1 MYVRTKPFWLSLRPK
16 SEMKIPIRMR
26 TAGTATSSLAGLVV
40 AGLLAAT
47 SSSLEA
53 QAKGVHPQSAPTATA
68 VRLTS
73 GVTVDGKLDEEIWR
87 TAPAITEFRQS
98 QPDEGKPGTQRTE
111 VRFAYDDEAV
121 YIGARMFD
129 SLGAKGVVTRL
140 LRRDALAETD
150 SDILQVTFDS
160 YHDHSS
166 RYIFWL
172 NPSGSKRDGTGDP
185 TWDPVWEGKAGIDS
199 LGWTAEL
206 RIPFNQL
213 NFSRDAEQLWGI
225 QVIRFI
231 HRLNERQHFAW
242 WPSNEVGGPQRYGHL
257 AGIKINDRPRGMEL
271 LPYTVGRARYVRPL
285 DSSNP
290 FTKTSDKDYRIGGDL
305 KYRLTSNLTLNA
317 TFNPDFGQVEVDPA
331 VVNLSAFETF
341 FSEKRPFFT
350 EGQNAFGFG
359 SFSCFFCSNVSSL
372 SLFYTRRIGRSPQ
385 LSPSGTYV
393 DQPEN
398 ATILG
403 AGKITGRTKN
413 GYLVGILDAVTRKEM
428 ADVITVDGTTGARL
442 SSRAEA
448 EPLTNYF
455 VGRAR
460 KEFQGGAQS
469 FGGIL
474 TSVDRFSSD
483 SLADAR
489 LPGAARSAGIDWFT
503 SWKNREYSF
512 MGQYAI
518 SDVRGSELAMQRLQ
532 RSSARYFQRP
542 DRQQEGNGLFS
553 NSFDANASHLSG
565 YGGYARVAKDGGT
578 WLWEGMVNYRSPG
591 FEVNDMAFNT
601 TSDYVY
607 ANVNFARSVT
617 KPGPVFRNYFAT
629 LGMQQ
634 QTNYDGD
641 LTDREFNIGIFSQ
654 LRNFWTANAFMIRS
668 TKVYDDRL
676 LRGGPVIQ
684 KRGYRYH
691 QVFLGTDA
699 RKKYSVS
706 INPSYNDYDYGPDA
720 LNLNANL
727 TWKPTSSVQLSA
739 GPSYRRDGSVSQ
751 FVTSVADSTATAFY
765 GRRYIF
771 ASFNQKQ
778 LAMSTRAN
786 VTFTPTLTF
795 ELFAQPLIASG
806 DYVEFNEYVAPRRR
820 KLHAFR
826 GDEVSTTT
834 VNGQRQYTIDPD
846 GPVGPASSI
855 TVGDPDFNFRAL
867 RGNAVMRWEYR
878 PGSTLFFVW
887 QQNRSD
893 TDPIGNF
900 DFGRDRSALFNS
912 HPDNIFLVKA
922 SYWLAF

>member
-1 MYVRTKPFWLSLRPK
+1 MRPDTRFRTSIVASL
-16 SEMKIPIRMR
+16 IVI
-26 TAGTATSSLAGLVV
+26 ASLIAP
-40 AGLLAAT
+40 A
-47 SSSLEA
+47 SLFA
-53 QAKGVHPQSAPTATA
+53 QNGGVHPQPAPVATA

-73 GVTVDGKLDEEIWR
+73 LVTIDGKLDEDVWR

-98 QPDEGKPGTQRTE
+98 QPNEGKPGTQRTE
-111 VRFAYDDEAV
+111 VRFAFDDQAI

-140 LRRDALAETD
+140 LRRDALTEND
-150 SDILQVTFDS
+150 SDIFQLTFDS

-166 RYIFWL
+166 RFIFWI

-185 TWDPVWEGKAGIDS
+185 TWDPVWEAKTQIDS
-199 LGWTAEL
+199 AGWTAEL

-213 NFSRDAEQLWGI
+213 NFSRDVDQTWGV

-242 WPSNEVGGPQRYGHL
+242 WPNNEVGGPQRYGHIG
-257 AGIKINDRPRGMEL
+257 GIRIGDRPRGMEI
-271 LPYTVGRARYVRPL
+271 LPYTVGRARYIRPL

-341 FSEKRPFFT
+341 FSEKRPFFI

-359 SFSCFFCSNVSSL
+359 NFSCFFCSNVSGL
-372 SLFYTRRIGRSPQ
+372 DMFYTRRIGRSPQ
-385 LSPSGTYV
+385 LFPAGTYV

-398 ATILG
+398 ATIIG
-403 AGKITGRTKN
+403 AGKITGRTKSN
-413 GYLVGILDAVTRKEM
+413 YLVGILDAVTRKEM
-428 ADVITVDGTTGARL
+428 ANVITVDPATG
-442 SSRAEA
+442 SRTASKAEV

-455 VGRAR
+455 VGRAT

-474 TSVDRFSSD
+474 TSVDRFTSD
-483 SLADAR
+483 SLAEVR
-489 LPGAARSAGIDWFT
+489 LPSNARGAGFDWVT

-512 MGQYAI
+512 MGQYAL
-518 SDVRGSELAMQRLQ
+518 SDVRGSKLAMQRTQ

-542 DRQQEGNGLFS
+542 DRSPGGNGIFS
-553 NSFDANASHLSG
+553 DEFDPDATSLTG
-565 YGGYARVAKDGGT
+565 YGGYARLAKDGGT
-578 WLWEGMVNYRSPG
+578 WLWEAMVNYRSPG
-591 FEVNDMAFNT
+591 FEVNDISFNT
-601 TSDYVY
+601 TADYVY
-607 ANVNFARSVT
+607 MNGNIARSVT
-617 KPGPVFRNYFAT
+617 KPGPIFRNYAAVA
-629 LGMQQ
+629 GAQQ
-634 QTNYDGD
+634 QFNYDGD
-641 LTDREFNIGIFSQ
+641 LTDREYSVGMFTQ
-654 LRNFWTANAFMIRS
+654 LLNFWQANAFIIR
-668 TKVYDDRL
+668 TPKVYDDRL

-699 RKKYSVS
+699 RKTVSFS
-706 INPSYNDYDYGPDA
+706 INPSFNDFDYGPDA
-720 LNLNANL
+720 LNLNANV
-727 TWKPTSSVQLSA
+727 TWKPTSNVQLSA

-771 ASFNQKQ
+771 AKLQQKQ

-786 VTFTPTLTF
+786 VTFTPQLTF

-806 DYVEFNEYVAPRRR
+806 DYVTFNEYVAPRKRT
-820 KLHAFR
+820 LHTFS
-826 GDEVSTTT
+826 GNEISST
-834 VNGQRQYTIDPD
+834 VVDGQRRYTIDPD
-846 GPVGPASSI
+846 GPAGPAAPFS
-855 TVGDPDFNFRAL
+855 VFDPNFNFRAL
-867 RGNAVMRWEYR
+867 RGNAVVRWEYR
-878 PGSTLFFVW
+878 PGSTIFFVW

-893 TDPIGNF
+893 SEPIGNF
-900 DFGRDRSALFNS
+900 DFSRDRSALFNS

-922 SYWLAF
+922 TYWIAF

>member
-1 MYVRTKPFWLSLRPK
+1 MRNF
-16 SEMKIPIRMR
+16 IRL
-26 TAGTATSSLAGLVV
+26 TSARALTLVV
-40 AGLLAAT
+40 VASLVTHSAAR
-47 SSSLEA
+47 A
-53 QAKGVHPQSAPTATA
+53 QAKGVHPQSAPVANA

-73 GVTVDGKLDEEIWR
+73 PVSVDGNLNEDVWR

-111 VRFAYDDEAV
+111 VRFAYDDQAIYV
-121 YIGARMFD
+121 GARMFD
-129 SLGAKGVVTRL
+129 TMGGKGVVTRL
-140 LRRDALAETD
+140 LRRDALSEND
-150 SDILQVTFDS
+150 SDILQLTFDS

-166 RYIFWL
+166 RFIFWI

-185 TWDPVWEGKAGIDS
+185 TWDPVWEGKAQIDS
-199 LGWTAEL
+199 AGWTAEL

-213 NFSRDAEQLWGI
+213 NFSRDVDQVWGI

-242 WPSNEVGGPQRYGHL
+242 WPNNEVGGPQRYGHL
-257 AGIKINDRPRGMEL
+257 EGIKIGERPRGMEI
-271 LPYTVGRARYVRPL
+271 LPYTVGRARYVRPS
-285 DSSNP
+285 DPTNP
-290 FTKTSDKDYRIGGDL
+290 FTKTSDKDYRVGGDL

-341 FSEKRPFFT
+341 FSEKRPFFI

-359 SFSCFFCSNVSSL
+359 NFSCFFCSNVSNL
-372 SLFYTRRIGRSPQ
+372 QMFYTRRIGRSPQ
-385 LSPSGTYV
+385 LFPSGTYV

-403 AGKITGRTKN
+403 AGKITGRTKSN
-413 GYLVGILDAVTRKEM
+413 ILVGVLDAVTRKEM
-428 ADVITVDGTTGARL
+428 ANVISVNSLTGDRTT
-442 SSRAEA
+442 SQAEV

-474 TSVDRFSSD
+474 TSVDRFTND

-489 LPGAARSAGIDWFT
+489 LASNARSLGFDWFT

-512 MGQYAI
+512 MGQYAL
-518 SDVRGSELAMQRLQ
+518 SDVRGSSLAMQRIQ

-542 DRQQEGNGLFS
+542 DRSSGGNGLFS
-553 NSFDANASHLSG
+553 DEFDENATHLSG

-578 WLWEGMVNYRSPG
+578 WLWESMVNYRSPG
-591 FEVNDMAFNT
+591 FEVNDISFNT
-601 TSDYVY
+601 TSDYVWMN
-607 ANVNFARSVT
+607 ANVARSVT
-617 KPGPVFRNYFAT
+617 KPGPIFRNYFAV
-629 LGMQQ
+629 LSAQQ
-634 QTNYDGD
+634 QFNYDGD
-641 LTDREFNIGIFSQ
+641 LTDREFAAGMFTQ
-654 LRNFWTANAFMIRS
+654 LRNFWQANAFVIKTPS
-668 TKVYDDRL
+668 VLDDRV
-676 LRGGPVIQ
+676 LRGGPVIR

-691 QVFLGTDA
+691 QIFLSTDA
-699 RKKYSVS
+699 RKKYAIS
-706 INPSYNDYDYGPDA
+706 INPSFNDYDYGPDA
-720 LNLNANL
+720 MNLNASL
-727 TWKPTSSVQLSA
+727 TWKPSSSVQLSA
-739 GPSYRRDGSVSQ
+739 GPSYNRNGSVGQ
-751 FVTSVADSTATAFY
+751 FVTSYADPTATAFY

-771 ASFNQKQ
+771 AKLQQKQ
-778 LAMSTRAN
+778 LSMSTRAN

-806 DYVEFNEYVAPRRR
+806 DYVTFNEFVTPRKRTQ
-820 KLHAFR
+820 HTFS
-826 GDEVSTTT
+826 GDEISSAT
-834 VNGQRQYTIDPD
+834 VNGQKQYTIDPD
-846 GPVGPASSI
+846 GAAGPASPI
-855 TVGDPDFNFRAL
+855 TVGNPDFNFRAL
-867 RGNAVMRWEYR
+867 RGNAVVRWEYR

-922 SYWLAF
+922 SYWIAF